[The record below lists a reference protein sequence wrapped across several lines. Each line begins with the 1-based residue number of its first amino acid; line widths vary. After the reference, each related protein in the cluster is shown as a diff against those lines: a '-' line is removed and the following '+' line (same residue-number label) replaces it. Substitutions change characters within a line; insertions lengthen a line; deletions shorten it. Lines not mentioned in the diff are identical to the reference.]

1 MSKRLV
7 TIDEFVKI
15 SLKQFD
21 NSAIQL
27 NDYEKKRFLELAGY
41 YAESNFPYGEGLEH
55 LFAYIY
61 EKDEKLYTRLEEL
74 FQQ

>member
-7 TIDEFVKI
+7 SVEEFVKI

-21 NSAIQL
+21 NTPIQL
-27 NDYEKKRFLELAGY
+27 SDYEKKRFLELAGY

-55 LFAYIY
+55 LFAFIY
-61 EKDEKLYTRLEEL
+61 EKDEELYSRLEEL
-74 FQQ
+74 FA